1 MAARSIGSRGPSRLR
16 GEAKGALTPKLRVEG
31 GAVGVDNDFIERG
44 VTGIGAT
51 IIGRNMFGPIR
62 RPWDND
68 EWKGW
73 WGDNPPY

>member
-1 MAARSIGSRGPSRLR
+1 
-16 GEAKGALTPKLRVEG
+16 
-31 GAVGVDNDFIERG
+31 